1 MSDTNQVCSRQ
12 SDGLQGYVRGE
23 EGGWRRRAVD
33 GREYCGRK
41 QDICHLKDVETGLK
55 IVEFERQIHAYRDVS
70 ENQSSDMWESE
81 QFYECFNAS
90 S

>member
-1 MSDTNQVCSRQ
+1 M
-12 SDGLQGYVRGE
+12 E
-23 EGGWRRRAVD
+23 EGGSGRD

-55 IVEFERQIHAYRDVS
+55 IVEFERQGRAYRDIP
-70 ENQSSDMWESE
+70 EKQSSEMRESE
-81 QFYECFNAS
+81 QFYECFYAS